1 MIAQTNAQ
9 SCNPNRPLKAAFM
22 RTDIARQHM
31 IYNQIRTW
39 DVVDKSVLA
48 TLASVPRE
56 RFVPDQFRELAFAD
70 VALPLPCGQSMLKP
84 ALEGRLLL
92 HLDVRESDRVLVIGT
107 GSGFM
112 TACIAKRADRVTSMD
127 IHRQLAD
134 EAAVKLADEQI
145 YNVDVMTLDFNA
157 YDPSHTYDRIL
168 VAGSMPLF
176 DERLPEWLKPDGKL
190 LLIVGQAPTMTV
202 ELIQRHENSYTRR
215 SLFET
220 VVQKLENVP
229 EPPPFIF

>member
-1 MIAQTNAQ
+1 
-9 SCNPNRPLKAAFM
+9 M

-39 DVVDKSVLA
+39 DVVDKSVLT

-70 VALPLPCGQSMLKP
+70 VALPLPCGQTMLKP
-84 ALEGRLLL
+84 VVEGRMLL
-92 HLDVRESDRVLVIGT
+92 HLDVREFDRVLVVGT

-112 TACIAKRADRVTSMD
+112 TACIAKRADRVTSID
-127 IHRQLAD
+127 IHRQLVDA
-134 EAAVKLADEQI
+134 AAVKLADEQI
-145 YNVDVMTLDFNA
+145 YNVDVITADFNT
-157 YDPSHTYDRIL
+157 YEPTHTYDRIL

-190 LLIVGQAPTMTV
+190 VMIIGQAPTMTV
-202 ELIQRHENSYTRR
+202 QLLERQLNTYARR
-215 SLFET
+215 GLFET

-229 EPPPFIF
+229 IPSPFIF

>member
-1 MIAQTNAQ
+1 
-9 SCNPNRPLKAAFM
+9 M
-22 RTDIARQHM
+22 RTEIARQHM

-70 VALPLPCGQSMLKP
+70 VALPLPCGQTMLKP
-84 ALEGRLLL
+84 VVEGRMLL

-112 TACIAKRADRVTSMD
+112 TACIAKRADRVTSID
-127 IHRQLAD
+127 IHRRLID
-134 EAAVKLADEQI
+134 EAIVKLADEQI
-145 YNVDVMTLDFNA
+145 YNVDATTADFNA
-157 YDPSHTYDRIL
+157 YEPTHTYDRIL

-190 LLIVGQAPTMTV
+190 IMITGQAPTMTV
-202 ELIQRHENSYTRR
+202 ELVERRMNTYTRR
-215 SLFET
+215 GLFET

-229 EPPPFIF
+229 APPPFIF

>member
-1 MIAQTNAQ
+1 
-9 SCNPNRPLKAAFM
+9 M
-22 RTDIARQHM
+22 RTNIARQHM

-56 RFVPDQFRELAFAD
+56 RFVPDRFRELAFAD
-70 VALPLPCGQSMLKP
+70 VALPLPCGQTMLKP
-84 ALEGRLLL
+84 VIEGRLLL
-92 HLDVRESDRVLVIGT
+92 HLDIRESDRALVIGT

-112 TACIAKRADRVTSMD
+112 TACVAKRADRVTSMD
-127 IHRQLAD
+127 IHRQLVD

-145 YNVDVMTLDFNA
+145 YNVDVITADLNA
-157 YDPSHTYDRIL
+157 YEPTHTYDRIL

-176 DERLPEWLKPDGKL
+176 DERLPEWLKPGGKL
-190 LLIVGQAPTMTV
+190 LMIVGQSPTMTV
-202 ELIQRHENSYTRR
+202 ELLERHANSYTRR
-215 SLFET
+215 GLFET

-229 EPPPFIF
+229 EPPPFTF

>member
-1 MIAQTNAQ
+1 
-9 SCNPNRPLKAAFM
+9 M
-22 RTDIARQHM
+22 RTEIARQHM

-70 VALPLPCGQSMLKP
+70 VALPLPCGQTMLKP
-84 ALEGRLLL
+84 VVEGRMLL

-112 TACIAKRADRVTSMD
+112 TACIAKQADRVTSID
-127 IHRQLAD
+127 IHRRLID
-134 EAAVKLADEQI
+134 EAVVKLADEQI
-145 YNVDVMTLDFNA
+145 YNVDATTADFNA
-157 YDPSHTYDRIL
+157 YEPTHTYDRIL

-176 DERLPEWLKPDGKL
+176 DERLPEWLKPDGK
-190 LLIVGQAPTMTV
+190 IIMITGQAPTMTV
-202 ELIQRHENSYTRR
+202 ELVERHMNTYIRR
-215 SLFET
+215 GLFET

-229 EPPPFIF
+229 APPAFIF

>member
-1 MIAQTNAQ
+1 
-9 SCNPNRPLKAAFM
+9 M
-22 RTDIARQHM
+22 RTEIARQHM

-70 VALPLPCGQSMLKP
+70 VALPLPCGQTMLKP
-84 ALEGRLLL
+84 VVEGRMLL

-112 TACIAKRADRVTSMD
+112 TACIAKRADRVTSID
-127 IHRQLAD
+127 IHRRLID
-134 EAAVKLADEQI
+134 EAIVKLADEQI
-145 YNVDVMTLDFNA
+145 YNVDATTADFNA
-157 YDPSHTYDRIL
+157 YEPTHTYDRIL

-176 DERLPEWLKPDGKL
+176 DERLPEWLKPHGKL
-190 LLIVGQAPTMTV
+190 IMITGQAPTMTV
-202 ELIQRHENSYTRR
+202 ELLERHMNTYTRR
-215 SLFET
+215 GLFET

-229 EPPPFIF
+229 APPPFIF